1 METKIKILIL
11 VIIAII
17 IGIACYFIFKD
28 YGHVVVL
35 DNHEY
40 LYGEK
45 QLLRDSSMFKPS
57 FDGVKYT
64 FSIWIRTDN
73 IPLNAHWN
81 NNTEIPKTVIFR
93 QGSPNI
99 YFVLPNK
106 LRIEIG
112 HKDDDNVIDY
122 YEFEFELYESQLW
135 NNFTIVV
142 NNRQVDIFKNK
153 ILVKSKYLDNVPWF
167 SQKILKIGEKNNNF
181 NGYVGFIDYFNY
193 NISRE
198 QMVNLYD
205 KNFKKLPMVLKN
217 YKQNLEDDS
226 DDSNLLNLIN
236 K

>member
-1 METKIKILIL
+1 METKTKIILL
-11 VIIAII
+11 VILAII
-17 IGIACYFIFKD
+17 IAIACYFIFKD
-28 YGHVVVL
+28 YGHVVIL
-35 DNHEY
+35 DNYEY

-45 QLLRDSSMFKPS
+45 QLLRNGNMFKPS

-81 NNTEIPKTVIFR
+81 DSIELPKTIVFR

-99 YFVLPNK
+99 YLVLPNK

-112 HKDDDNVIDY
+112 YKDDDNVIDY
-122 YEFEFELYESQLW
+122 YEFEFPLYESQLW

-142 NNRQVDIFKNK
+142 NNRNVDIYKNK
-153 ILVKSKYLDNVPWF
+153 LLVKSKFIDNIPWF
-167 SQKILKIGEKNNNF
+167 SQKIMKIGEKNNNF
-181 NGYVGFIDYFNY
+181 NGYVGYIDYFNY
-193 NISRE
+193 NINRE
-198 QMVNLYD
+198 QIENLYD
-205 KNFKKLPMVLKN
+205 YNFNRLPLMLKN
-217 YKQNLEDDS
+217 YKQYLEEDS

>member
-1 METKIKILIL
+1 MEIKIKILIL

-45 QLLRDSSMFKPS
+45 QLLRDSGMFKPS

-81 NNTEIPKTVIFR
+81 NTTEIPKTVIFR

-122 YEFEFELYESQLW
+122 YDFEFELYESQVW

-153 ILVKSKYLDNVPWF
+153 ILVKSKFLDNVPWF
-167 SQKILKIGEKNNNF
+167 SQKILKIGEKDNNF

-198 QMVNLYD
+198 QMASLYD

>member
-1 METKIKILIL
+1 MDTKNKIIL
-11 VIIAII
+11 VVILAII

-28 YGHVVVL
+28 YGHKVIL
-35 DNHEY
+35 EGHEY

-45 QLLRDSSMFKPS
+45 QILKNNNMFKPS

-81 NNTEIPKTVIFR
+81 STTEIPKTVIFR

-99 YFVLPNK
+99 YFMLPNK

-112 HKDDDNVIDY
+112 YKDEDNVIDY
-122 YEFEFELYESQLW
+122 YDFEFELYESQVW

-142 NNRQVDIFKNK
+142 NNRNVDLYKNK
-153 ILVKSKYLDNVPWF
+153 LLVKSKFLDNIPWF
-167 SQKILKIGEKNNNF
+167 SQKIMKIGEKDNNF
-181 NGYVGFIDYFNY
+181 NGYVGLIDYFNY
-193 NISRE
+193 DLSRE
-198 QMVNLYD
+198 QVSNLYD
-205 KNFKKLPMVLKN
+205 KNYEKLPILLKN
-217 YKQNLEDDS
+217 YKQNLDEDTN
-226 DDSNLLNLIN
+226 DSNLLNLIN